1 MRLVTAVSLGIC
13 LAALLCVVIY
23 KIRLVFVPFGAGFVV
38 AYIFDPWLDRLE
50 GRGWTRQRAVWTV
63 MVLVLAALALLLVV
77 LVPRVVQQTGDA
89 WDNRRAYGERV
100 DDTYRRTLA
109 SAEGWLAPY
118 LPETS
123 AGQHVDDQRET
134 VPGSADAPYL
144 PKTSVGQYIDDQ
156 LKKVPGWADE
166 HKGEIAGWVGDR
178 VLQAIGMLFLVLF
191 GTLVAFHF
199 MLIID
204 PLRNGVEAIFFSPRQ
219 SREVD
224 EVVARVNR
232 MLGSYVR
239 GLVAVSALVA
249 VTTGIVLWV
258 LGIYFGSRYALII
271 GLLAGATYA
280 VPWIGQTVSAGA
292 AFLAGIATADH
303 HSIVAGLVS
312 GLMVIGINQIFD
324 NLVMPRIVGRQVGLH
339 PLAVLFALMAGFQLW
354 GLVGLVVAVPIAA
367 AIRIALQRWVPT
379 IPEDEEEERRGLPR
393 LDVVRLG
400 RSIGDA
406 LRRFTGGAP
415 STGEANDK
423 KAPAEPGKAEGT
435 RK

>member
-1 MRLVTAVSLGIC
+1 VDSRSWTRLVTGVALGIC
-13 LAALLCVVIY
+13 LAALLCVIVY

-50 GRGWTRQRAVWTV
+50 ARGWSRQRAVWTV
-63 MVLVLAALALLLVV
+63 MGLILAVLALLLVV
-77 LVPRVVQQTGDA
+77 LVPRVVQEAGDA
-89 WDNRRAYGERV
+89 WDNRKLYGERV

-109 SAEGWLAPY
+109 KAEGWLAPY
-118 LPETS
+118 LPELGTDE
-123 AGQHVDDQRET
+123 HVNDRRER

-144 PKTSVGQYIDDQ
+144 PQTSIGQYIDDQ

-166 HKGEIAGWVGDR
+166 HKGQIAGWIGDR
-178 VLQAIGMLFLVLF
+178 ILQAIGMLFLVLF

-204 PLRNGVEAIFFSPRQ
+204 PLRQGVEAVLFSPQQ
-219 SREVD
+219 SEQVD
-224 EVVARVNR
+224 AVVQRVNR

-249 VTTGIVLWV
+249 LTTGIVLWI
-258 LGIYFGSRYALII
+258 LGSYFGSRYALMI

-280 VPWIGQTVSAGA
+280 VPWLGQTASAVA

-303 HSIVAGLVS
+303 HSLVAGLVS
-312 GLMVIGINQIFD
+312 GLAVIGVNQVFD

-354 GLVGLVVAVPIAA
+354 GLVGLIVAVPVAA

-379 IPEDEEEERRGLPR
+379 IPEDEEEEPRGLPR
-393 LDVVRLG
+393 LDIVRLG
-400 RSIGDA
+400 RSIGEA
-406 LRRFTGGAP
+406 LRRFR
-415 STGEANDK
+415 
-423 KAPAEPGKAEGT
+423 APAAEPLDEDRDQT
-435 RK
+435 

>member
-1 MRLVTAVSLGIC
+1 MRLVTGVSLGIC
-13 LAALLCVVIY
+13 LAALLCVIIY

-50 GRGWTRQRAVWTV
+50 SRGWSRQRAVWTV
-63 MVLVLAALALLLVV
+63 MGLIFAVLALLLVV
-77 LVPRVVQQTGDA
+77 LVPRVVQQAGDA
-89 WDNRRAYGERV
+89 WDNRKLYSQRV
-100 DDTYRRTLA
+100 SDTYERTRA
-109 SAEGWLAPY
+109 TADRWLAPY
-118 LPETS
+118 LPET
-123 AGQHVDDQRET
+123 DI
-134 VPGSADAPYL
+134 
-144 PKTSVGQYIDDQ
+144 GQYMDDQ
-156 LKKVPGWADE
+156 LERVPDWADE

-204 PLRNGVEAIFFSPRQ
+204 PLRKGVEAIFFTPRQ

-249 VTTGIVLWV
+249 VATGIVLWGV
-258 LGIYFGSRYALII
+258 GLSFGTRYALII
-271 GLLAGATYA
+271 GLLAGVTYA
-280 VPWIGQTVSAGA
+280 VPWLGQTASAGA

-303 HSIVAGLVS
+303 HSVVAGLVS
-312 GLMVIGINQIFD
+312 GLLVIGINQVFD

-354 GLVGLVVAVPIAA
+354 GLVGLIVAVPIAA
-367 AIRIALQRWVPT
+367 AVRIALQRWVPT

-393 LDVVRLG
+393 LDIVRLG
-400 RSIGDA
+400 RSMGEA
-406 LRRFTGGAP
+406 LRRFTGGA
-415 STGEANDK
+415 TDAGEAAGEK
-423 KAPAEPGKAEGT
+423 PSAEAGKASAAQE
-435 RK
+435 